1 MVLNSLPDWFTNILT
16 ALVASLATYF
26 STRKKEN
33 IELQGGELSNTQ
45 EAIKIWR
52 EMAQEMSDKVKEL
65 SDKIDN
71 LTAEVHSLKSEN
83 SSLKSK
89 LNLLDEN
96 NEIKPKRTRA
106 NKAV

>member
-1 MVLNSLPDWFTNILT
+1 MLNSLPDWFTNILT

-33 IELQGGELSNTQ
+33 IEIQGGELSNTN

-52 EMAQEMSDKVKEL
+52 ELAQDMTDKVKEL
-65 SDKIDN
+65 SEKIDI

-89 LNLLDEN
+89 LDLLDEN
-96 NEIKPKRTRA
+96 NEVKPKRTRA

>member
-1 MVLNSLPDWFTNILT
+1 MLNSLPDWFTNILT
-16 ALVASLATYF
+16 ALIASIATYF

-33 IELQGGELSNTQ
+33 VDIQGGELSNTQ
-45 EAIKIWR
+45 EAVKIWR
-52 EMAQEMSDKVKEL
+52 ELAQDMSDKVKEL
-65 SDKIDN
+65 SDKIDI

-83 SSLKSK
+83 STLKSK

-96 NEIKPKRTRA
+96 NQVKPKRVRA

>member
-1 MVLNSLPDWFTNILT
+1 MLNSLPDWFTNILT

-33 IELQGGELSNTQ
+33 IEIQGGELSNTN

-52 EMAQEMSDKVKEL
+52 ELAQDMTDKVKEL
-65 SDKIDN
+65 SEKIDH

-83 SSLKSK
+83 STLKSK
-89 LNLLDEN
+89 LNLIDEN
-96 NEIKPKRTRA
+96 NQVKPKRTRA

>member
-1 MVLNSLPDWFTNILT
+1 MLNSLPDWFTNILT
-16 ALVASLATYF
+16 ATIASLATYF
-26 STRKKEN
+26 STRQKEKVD
-33 IELQGGELSNTQ
+33 IQGGELSNT
-45 EAIKIWR
+45 ESAIKIWR

-65 SDKIDN
+65 SDKIDH

-89 LNLLDEN
+89 LNLLDEDN
-96 NEIKPKRTRA
+96 QVKPKRTRP

>member
-1 MVLNSLPDWFTNILT
+1 MLNSLPDWFTNILT

-33 IELQGGELSNTQ
+33 IEIQGGELSNTN

-52 EMAQEMSDKVKEL
+52 ELAQDMTDKVKEL
-65 SDKIDN
+65 SEKIDH

-83 SSLKSK
+83 STLKSK

-96 NEIKPKRTRA
+96 NEVKPKRTRA
-106 NKAV
+106 NKVV

>member
-1 MVLNSLPDWFTNILT
+1 MLNSLPDWFTNILT

-33 IELQGGELSNTQ
+33 IEIQGGELSNTN

-52 EMAQEMSDKVKEL
+52 ELAQDMTDKVKEL
-65 SDKIDN
+65 SEKIDI
-71 LTAEVHSLKSEN
+71 LTAEVHSIKSEN

-96 NEIKPKRTRA
+96 NEVKPKRTRA

>member
-1 MVLNSLPDWFTNILT
+1 VLNSLPDWFTNILT
-16 ALVASLATYF
+16 ATIASLATYF

-33 IELQGGELSNTQ
+33 VDIQGGELSNTQ

-65 SDKIDN
+65 SDKIDH

-89 LNLLDEN
+89 LNLLDEDN
-96 NEIKPKRTRA
+96 KVKPKRTRP

>member
-1 MVLNSLPDWFTNILT
+1 VLNSLPDWFTNILT

-33 IELQGGELSNTQ
+33 IELQGGELSNTN

-52 EMAQEMSDKVKEL
+52 ELAQDMTDKVKEL
-65 SDKIDN
+65 SEKIDH

-96 NEIKPKRTRA
+96 NEVKPKRTRA
-106 NKAV
+106 NKTV

>member
-1 MVLNSLPDWFTNILT
+1 MLNSLPDWFTNILT

-33 IELQGGELSNTQ
+33 IEIQGGELSNTN

-52 EMAQEMSDKVKEL
+52 ELAQDMTDKVKEL
-65 SDKIDN
+65 SEKIDI

-96 NEIKPKRTRA
+96 NEVKPKRTRA
-106 NKAV
+106 NKAQ

>member
-1 MVLNSLPDWFTNILT
+1 VLHSIPDWFTNILT

-33 IELQGGELSNTQ
+33 VDIQGGELSNTQ

-83 SSLKSK
+83 STLKSK
-89 LNLLDEN
+89 LNLIDEN
-96 NEIKPKRTRA
+96 NQVKPKRTRA

>member
-1 MVLNSLPDWFTNILT
+1 
-16 ALVASLATYF
+16 
-26 STRKKEN
+26 
-33 IELQGGELSNTQ
+33 LSNTN

-52 EMAQEMSDKVKEL
+52 ELAQDMTDKVKEL
-65 SDKIDN
+65 SEKIDI

-96 NEIKPKRTRA
+96 NEVKPKRTRA

>member
-1 MVLNSLPDWFTNILT
+1 MLNSLPDWFTNILT

-33 IELQGGELSNTQ
+33 IEIQGGELSNTN

-52 EMAQEMSDKVKEL
+52 ELAQDMTDKVKEL
-65 SDKIDN
+65 SEKIDI

-96 NEIKPKRTRA
+96 NEVKPKRTRA
-106 NKAV
+106 NKVQ

>member
-1 MVLNSLPDWFTNILT
+1 MLNSLPDWFTNILT

-33 IELQGGELSNTQ
+33 IEIQGGELSNTN

-52 EMAQEMSDKVKEL
+52 ELAQDMTDKVKEL
-65 SDKIDN
+65 SEKIDH

-83 SSLKSK
+83 STLKSK
-89 LNLLDEN
+89 LNLIDEN
-96 NEIKPKRTRA
+96 NEVKPKRTRA

>member
-1 MVLNSLPDWFTNILT
+1 VLNSLPDWFTNILT
-16 ALVASLATYF
+16 ALIASVATYF

-33 IELQGGELSNTQ
+33 VDIQGGELSNTQ
-45 EAIKIWR
+45 EAVKIWR
-52 EMAQEMSDKVKEL
+52 ELAQDMSDKVKEL
-65 SDKIDN
+65 SDKIDI

-83 SSLKSK
+83 STLKSK

-96 NEIKPKRTRA
+96 NQVKPKRVRA

>member
-1 MVLNSLPDWFTNILT
+1 VLNSLPDWFTNILT
-16 ALVASLATYF
+16 ALIASLATYF

-33 IELQGGELSNTQ
+33 VDIQGGELSNT
-45 EAIKIWR
+45 EAAIKIWR

-71 LTAEVHSLKSEN
+71 LTTEVHSLKSEN
-83 SSLKSK
+83 STLKSK

-96 NEIKPKRTRA
+96 IEVKPKRSRS
-106 NKAV
+106 NKVV

>member
-1 MVLNSLPDWFTNILT
+1 MLHSLPDWFTNILT
-16 ALVASLATYF
+16 ATIASLATYF

-33 IELQGGELSNTQ
+33 VDIQGGELSNTQ

-52 EMAQEMSDKVKEL
+52 EMAQEMTDKVKEL
-65 SDKIDN
+65 SEKIDH

-89 LNLLDEN
+89 LNLLDEDN
-96 NEIKPKRTRA
+96 QVKPKRTRP

>member
-1 MVLNSLPDWFTNILT
+1 VLNSLPDWFTNILT

>member
-1 MVLNSLPDWFTNILT
+1 MLNSLPDWFTNILT

-33 IELQGGELSNTQ
+33 IEIQGGELSNTN

-52 EMAQEMSDKVKEL
+52 ELAQDMTDKVKEL
-65 SDKIDN
+65 SEKIDH

-83 SSLKSK
+83 STLKSK

-96 NEIKPKRTRA
+96 NEVKPKRTRA

>member
-1 MVLNSLPDWFTNILT
+1 MLNSLPDWFTNILT
-16 ALVASLATYF
+16 ATIASIATYF

-33 IELQGGELSNTQ
+33 VDIQGGELSNTN

-52 EMAQEMSDKVKEL
+52 ELAQDMTDKVKEL
-65 SDKIDN
+65 SEKIDI
-71 LTAEVHSLKSEN
+71 LTAEVNSLKSEN

-96 NEIKPKRTRA
+96 NEIKPKRTRP